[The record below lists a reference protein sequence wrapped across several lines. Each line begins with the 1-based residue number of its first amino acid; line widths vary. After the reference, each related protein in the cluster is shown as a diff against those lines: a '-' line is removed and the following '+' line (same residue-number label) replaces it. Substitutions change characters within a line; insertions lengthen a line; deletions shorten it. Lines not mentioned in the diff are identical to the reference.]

1 MYEYRAKIVRL
12 IDGDTVVADVELGFH
27 TSLRSTFRLSGI
39 NTPEIR
45 GVERPRGLAATEYL
59 QQAISELTNGTNELT
74 IRTHKDRTGKYGRYL
89 AELWIGDINLNKA
102 LVAAGHAAIA
112 HY

>member
-12 IDGDTVVADVELGFH
+12 IDGDTVVADVQLGFH
-27 TSLRSTFRLSGI
+27 VSLRTTFRLFGI
-39 NTPEIR
+39 DAPETR
-45 GVERPRGLAATEYL
+45 GVERPDGLAATEYL
-59 QQAISELTNGTNELT
+59 KRFISKLTDGSNELT
-74 IRTHKDRTGKYGRYL
+74 IRTQKDRTGKYGRYL
-89 AELWIGDINLNKA
+89 AELWVGDINLNEA